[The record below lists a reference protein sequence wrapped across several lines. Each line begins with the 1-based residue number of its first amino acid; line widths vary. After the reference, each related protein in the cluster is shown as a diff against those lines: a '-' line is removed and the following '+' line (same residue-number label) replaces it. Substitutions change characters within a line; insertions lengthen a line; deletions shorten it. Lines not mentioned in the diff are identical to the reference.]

1 MMMIKD
7 NHIDFAGG
15 IEAAIEKANAY
26 QKEKGLNIPIEIE
39 ARNLQEID
47 EILSIGKV
55 QRIMLDNFSY
65 EDTRLAVAR
74 IDKRYETESSGGITE
89 DTIREYALCGVDFIS
104 MGALTHSGEKLR
116 FELESHLT

>member
-26 QKEKGLNIPIEIE
+26 QKEQGLNIPIEIE

-74 IDKRYETESSGGITE
+74 IDKRYETESSV
-89 DTIREYALCGVDFIS
+89 ALPKTLLGS
-104 MGALTHSGEKLR
+104 MPCVVSILFQWVL
-116 FELESHLT
+116 